1 MHLLD
6 TNIVSHVIR
15 GDQPR
20 VRDRLQRLPVGMVA
34 ISAVTEGELRY
45 GLARRGYPK
54 GLTQRVEALLLRVD
68 ILPWDTSVAQTYGRL
83 RAACEAAGTPL
94 AALDMMIASVAQTYG
109 RLRAAC
115 EAAGTPL
122 AALDMMIAAHAVCVD
137 ATLVSRDRVFARVLS
152 GLKVEAWL
160 DEDEIL

>member
-94 AALDMMIASVAQTYG
+94 AALDMMIA
-109 RLRAAC
+109 
-115 EAAGTPL
+115 
-122 AALDMMIAAHAVCVD
+122 AHAVCVD
-137 ATLVSRDRVFARVLS
+137 ATLVSRDRVFARVLG